1 VKKGWQ
7 RGKIVKKT
15 ETTVLEKEHLRQQD
29 QQYDLNRILPKKNK
43 KPETSLDFDR
53 DWRRLR
59 TTPEKREYVP
69 QHSSYGKMMISTFSP
84 SFSFFFFFFFFFFSF
99 SFSLS
104 LSPSPFPSLGIS
116 FEQG

>member
-69 QHSSYGKMMISTFSP
+69 QHSSYGIMMISPLSP
-84 SFSFFFFFFFFFFSF
+84 SFSF

-104 LSPSPFPSLGIS
+104 PSLGIS
-116 FEQG
+116 FEQGSKELLRFFEMI